1 MTGVQTCALPIYRE
15 RPLALQGVHQAGGFH
30 GSDKDAEVGVA
41 RGDVDDVFVG
51 RQTFTID
58 KALKINDQNGRQSNI
73 IATDVAASNGVVH
86 LIDKV
91 ILPK

>member
-1 MTGVQTCALPIYRE
+1 MLAATSVAMMFDKPITSVQ
-15 RPLALQGVHQAGGFH
+15 G
-30 GSDKDAEVGVA
+30 
-41 RGDVDDVFVG
+41 
-51 RQTFTID
+51 QTFTIA
-58 KALKINDQNGRQSNI
+58 KTLKISDQNGRQSNI